1 MRGATEG
8 HHRPGAM
15 PGPTKALSNIRRT
28 SHRTRT
34 SVRPTRRRASPDP
47 PGVTLTIRSMRLLH
61 TSDWHVGKTLKGRSR
76 LDEQEQVLR
85 EIVGI
90 AREHEVDAVLV
101 AGDLYDTAAPSAQAQ
116 QLVVRTLMGLARD
129 GAEVIAIAGNH
140 DHPAA
145 IDAYRPLAGAAGI
158 TLVGTVRTAA
168 RGGVVEFTA
177 KSTGERATLA
187 VLPFLSQRYAVRAAE
202 LVANTPAEN
211 TGAYDQQLRDILDT
225 LTAGFRDD
233 SVNLVMA
240 HLTVLNGVFGG
251 GERAAQ
257 SIFEYAVPATI
268 FPVESHYVALG
279 HLHRRQRIDAPCPVH
294 YCGAPLAIDFGEQDN
309 TSVVCLVEAS
319 PGTPAQV
326 TDIPITSGRRLR
338 TVRGTVAELAALAEK
353 VGDDF
358 LRVWVREP
366 ARAGLREEVVALL
379 PNALEVRIDPE
390 FAAPVAASRPS
401 AGPERTPSELF
412 REYLGT
418 RNVADPRVEQLFA
431 RLHDRVTGAS

>member
-1 MRGATEG
+1 
-8 HHRPGAM
+8 
-15 PGPTKALSNIRRT
+15 
-28 SHRTRT
+28 
-34 SVRPTRRRASPDP
+34 
-47 PGVTLTIRSMRLLH
+47 MRLLH
-61 TSDWHVGKTLKGRSR
+61 TSDWHVGKTLKGHSR

-116 QLVVRTLMGLARD
+116 QLVIRTLMALART

-140 DHPAA
+140 DHAA
-145 IDAYRPLAGAAGI
+145 TLDAYRPLAGVAGI
-158 TLVGTVRTAA
+158 TLVGSVRTAE

-177 KSTGERATLA
+177 RSTGERATVA

-202 LVANTPAEN
+202 LVTNTPAEN
-211 TGAYDQQLRDILDT
+211 TGAYDQQLRDILAS

-233 SVNLVMA
+233 AVNLVMA
-240 HLTVLNGVFGG
+240 HLTVLNGAFGG

-257 SIFEYAVPATI
+257 SIFEYAVPAAI
-268 FPVESHYVALG
+268 FPIEAHYVALG

-294 YCGAPLAIDFGEQDN
+294 YCGAPLAIDFGEQEN
-309 TSVVCLVEAS
+309 QPVVCLVEAA
-319 PGTPAQV
+319 PGTPARI
-326 TDIPITSGRRLR
+326 TDVPIRAGRRLR
-338 TVRGTVAELAALAEK
+338 TVSGTVAELSVLADS
-353 VGDDF
+353 VGDAETGDF

-390 FAAPVAASRPS
+390 FAAATTTSRPA
-401 AGPERTPSELF
+401 AGPDRGPSDLF

-431 RLHDRVTGAS
+431 RLHDRVTGTGAS